1 MEENKIIE
9 NRYNMSG
16 LRFVFW
22 GMIITAINI
31 RIHGF
36 DIFPDVVG
44 YIMVIVGL
52 GKIEKHEGKFNSA
65 KKMAYVLA
73 AISLINIY
81 QAPTTTWETWGT
93 ESTSLMQSSSSAINF
108 SAGIFGAVP
117 WLAALLMIAGMLAN
131 IYFAYFMCLGMKNL
145 LIKVGDHTLAGI
157 CDDRWKLILA
167 AEIGLLVSMLTVFL
181 VGSFG
186 MIIVMI
192 FGALALIALVMF
204 ILLIHHA
211 RKSIDGKAV
220 TADNQ

>member
-22 GMIITAINI
+22 GIIMTAINI

-36 DIFPDVVG
+36 DIFPDVIG
-44 YIMVIVGL
+44 YILVIVGL
-52 GKIEKHEGKFNSA
+52 GKIEMYEAKFTSA
-65 KKMAYVLA
+65 KIMAYVLA

-81 QAPTTTWETWGT
+81 QAPKTTWETWGT
-93 ESTSLMQSSSSAINF
+93 ESTSLMQSSSSSINF

-145 LIKVGDHTLAGI
+145 LIKIGDHTLAGI

-167 AEIGLLVSMLTVFL
+167 AEVGLLVSMLTVFL
-181 VGSFG
+181 VGSLG

-211 RKSIDGKAV
+211 RKSIDGKEEWIR
-220 TADNQ
+220 

>member
-1 MEENKIIE
+1 MEENKIIV
-9 NRYNMSG
+9 NKYDMSG
-16 LRFVFW
+16 LRLVFW
-22 GMIITAINI
+22 GLIITAINI
-31 RIHGF
+31 RIQGF

-52 GKIEKHEGKFNSA
+52 GRIEKCEGNFTSA
-65 KKMAYVLA
+65 KIMAYVLT
-73 AISLINIY
+73 AISLVNIY
-81 QAPTTTWETWGT
+81 QAPSG
-93 ESTSLMQSSSSAINF
+93 SVNF
-108 SAGIFGAVP
+108 SAGIFGAIP

-131 IYFAYFMCLGMKNL
+131 IAFAYFICLGLKNL

-181 VGSFG
+181 GGSFG
-186 MIIVMI
+186 MILVMI

-211 RKSIDGKAV
+211 RKSIDGKEELI
-220 TADNQ
+220 NN